1 MGRDSLIARLRRAGQ
16 PVGGIALFWRT
27 LSLLSALLLACI
39 ALWLQVFISLEMA
52 PRALSDA
59 RQLASLVNLS
69 RAGLQAS
76 DPIGRLLLIKT
87 LADEEGLRISI
98 RQTQDRY
105 QTLREGL
112 WDGRIV
118 QSLRQQLGPQT
129 VVAAAVNGVPGL
141 WIGFDIEGDAYWLH
155 TDRARLVPGRAGTWL
170 LWLLTAGTLSLL
182 GSVVITRI
190 INRPLHE
197 LANASAAM
205 QRGQADQVHLDESA
219 ATREIREVNVAFN
232 RMTEQTA
239 RIEQERKLLLAGIS
253 HDLRTPLARLRLEA
267 EMSVPDARVREHMV
281 ADMAQMEGIITRF
294 LAQSAPEMARLQA
307 VELEPLV
314 HQACFALSDDPQV
327 RIHQHMEPGLRV
339 LADPVELLRA
349 LTNLLENARL
359 HGRSTDGISH
369 IQIRAHA
376 TAAWVLLDL
385 SDRGP
390 GVADDQLHQL
400 TRPYFR
406 ARPPASDAG
415 PAGSGLGLAIVE
427 GAMLRMGGG
436 LSLSRVQPSGL
447 RASLRLRKA

>member
-1 MGRDSLIARLRRAGQ
+1 MCSCPMGRDSLIARLRRAGQ

-155 TDRARLVPGRAGTWL
+155 TDRARLVPGRAGT
-170 LWLLTAGTLSLL
+170 
-182 GSVVITRI
+182 
-190 INRPLHE
+190 
-197 LANASAAM
+197 
-205 QRGQADQVHLDESA
+205 
-219 ATREIREVNVAFN
+219 
-232 RMTEQTA
+232 
-239 RIEQERKLLLAGIS
+239 
-253 HDLRTPLARLRLEA
+253 
-267 EMSVPDARVREHMV
+267 
-281 ADMAQMEGIITRF
+281 
-294 LAQSAPEMARLQA
+294 
-307 VELEPLV
+307 
-314 HQACFALSDDPQV
+314 
-327 RIHQHMEPGLRV
+327 
-339 LADPVELLRA
+339 
-349 LTNLLENARL
+349 
-359 HGRSTDGISH
+359 
-369 IQIRAHA
+369 
-376 TAAWVLLDL
+376 
-385 SDRGP
+385 
-390 GVADDQLHQL
+390 
-400 TRPYFR
+400 
-406 ARPPASDAG
+406 
-415 PAGSGLGLAIVE
+415 
-427 GAMLRMGGG
+427 
-436 LSLSRVQPSGL
+436 
-447 RASLRLRKA
+447 